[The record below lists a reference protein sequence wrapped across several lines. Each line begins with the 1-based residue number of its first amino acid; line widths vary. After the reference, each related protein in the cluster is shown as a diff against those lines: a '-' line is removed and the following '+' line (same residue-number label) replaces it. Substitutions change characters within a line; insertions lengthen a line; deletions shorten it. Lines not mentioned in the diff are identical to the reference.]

1 MTDGYPCKQRGARFK
16 HNLAEEQDGA
26 LKICNQL
33 RDRMYTRLLRWQ
45 DAAPSERGGLIP
57 MDYDQYS
64 TWSENARPARI
75 EYLEGKLMAEEFLR
89 RVDVT
94 QELTSYETD
103 KVDWWRRLTGSAL
116 WPEDIALTLRR
127 TIQR

>member
-1 MTDGYPCKQRGARFK
+1 
-16 HNLAEEQDGA
+16 
-26 LKICNQL
+26 
-33 RDRMYTRLLRWQ
+33 
-45 DAAPSERGGLIP
+45 